1 MTMEGWLHFAR
12 GPLFQAALALMLLG
26 LVRQLALTL
35 WSVRRT
41 WRRAGD
47 PTLPTSQV
55 ARATVRWLVP
65 FGHLRERWPYSVTTV
80 VFHVGVILVPL
91 FLAGH
96 VALWERG
103 VGLSWPALP
112 NALATGLTFAV
123 IVTAL
128 GLILLRALSG
138 ATRPLGRLQDYAL
151 PLLVGVAF
159 ASGMFVMHPAWNPL
173 PAQPTLL
180 VHVLTA
186 DLLLALVPLTKLS
199 HMILLPLTQLV
210 SELAWH
216 FPPDAGSRV
225 AVTLGKENE
234 PI

>member
-1 MTMEGWLHFAR
+1 MEGWLHLAR
-12 GPLFQAALALMLLG
+12 GPFFQAALAFMLLG
-26 LVRQLALTL
+26 LLRQLTLTL
-35 WSVRRT
+35 WDARRT

-47 PTLPTSQV
+47 RTLPAGQV
-55 ARATVRWLVP
+55 AGATLRWLVP
-65 FGHLRERWPYSVTTV
+65 VAHLRERWPYGVTTL

-112 NALATGLTFAV
+112 NAVATVLTFAV
-123 IVTAL
+123 LATAL
-128 GLILLRALSG
+128 AVMGLRASAR
-138 ATRPLGRLQDYAL
+138 ATRPLGRFQDYAL
-151 PLLVGVAF
+151 PVLVAVVF
-159 ASGMFVMHPAWNPL
+159 ASGLFVMHPAWNPL
-173 PAQPTLL
+173 PADPTLL
-180 VHVLTA
+180 AHVLAA
-186 DLLLALVPLTKLS
+186 DLLIALVPLTKLS

-216 FPPDAGSRV
+216 FPSDAGSKV
-225 AVTLGKENE
+225 AATLGKENE

>member
-1 MTMEGWLHFAR
+1 MQGWLHLAR
-12 GPLFQAALALMLLG
+12 GPLFQAALAFMILG
-26 LVRQLALTL
+26 LLRQLALTL
-35 WSVRRT
+35 WGAGRS

-47 PTLPTSQV
+47 RTLPTGQV
-55 ARATVRWLVP
+55 ARATVRWMVP
-65 FGHLRERWPYSVTTV
+65 VAHLRERWPYSLTTLL
-80 VFHVGVILVPL
+80 FHVGVILVPL

-123 IVTAL
+123 LATAL
-128 GLILLRALSG
+128 ALILLRAGSK
-138 ATRPLGRLQDYAL
+138 ATRPLGRFQDYAL
-151 PLLVGVAF
+151 PVLVVVAF
-159 ASGMFVMHPAWNPL
+159 ASGLFVMHPAWNPF
-173 PAQPTLL
+173 AADPTML

-186 DLLLALVPLTKLS
+186 DVLLAVVPLTKLS
-199 HMILLPLTQLV
+199 HMILMPLTQLV

-216 FPPDAGSRV
+216 FPSDAGSRV
-225 AVTLGKENE
+225 AATLGKENE

>member
-1 MTMEGWLHFAR
+1 MDGWLHLAR
-12 GPLFQAALALMLLG
+12 GPLFQAALAFMVLG

-35 WSVRRT
+35 WNARRT

-47 PTLPTSQV
+47 RTLPTALV
-55 ARATVRWLVP
+55 ARATLRWLVP
-65 FGHLRERWPYSVTTV
+65 VAHLRERWPYSTTTL
-80 VFHVGVILVPL
+80 VFHAGVILVPL

-96 VALWERG
+96 IALWERG

-112 NALATGLTFAV
+112 NGTATTLTLTV
-123 IVTAL
+123 LVSAL
-128 GLILLRALSG
+128 GLIVLRAASR
-138 ATRPLGRLQDYAL
+138 ATRPLGRFQDYAL
-151 PLLVGVAF
+151 PVLVAVAF
-159 ASGMFVMHPAWNPL
+159 ASGMLVMHPTWNPL
-173 PAQPTLL
+173 PADPTLL
-180 VHVLTA
+180 AHVLSA
-186 DLLLALVPLTKLS
+186 DLLLVLVPLTKLS

-225 AVTLGKENE
+225 AVALGKENE